1 MLIPNHIYL
10 VNGDKKLKLFV
21 NELLSESDNLQFK
34 VSDLIISIDNTD
46 DCITVKLLRNNEL
59 QGIITY
65 DKDE

>member
-46 DCITVKLLRNNEL
+46 NYITVKLLHNNEL

-65 DKDE
+65 DKNE